1 MVWKIYL
8 HMKIWLCGGILNFLG
23 QFLNPL
29 GKNTTFKWL
38 GLFPATGAHSSNL
51 KIDWWNFWAIDCG
64 SLTGCWLNQPMWK
77 LCSSKW
83 VHLPQILGWKYKTYF
98 KPPPSYKSLN
108 LSAQKMGLPD
118 SLIPVGHT
126 EPPVVGVVHG
136 LGDRSVWWFGRY
148 KFPIS
153 RVFFTPG
160 KPIDFRPF
168 KRVVS
173 YSPIYG
179 WIPCCNWDP

>member
-8 HMKIWLCGGILNFLG
+8 HMKIWLFGGMLNFLG

-38 GLFPATGAHSSNL
+38 GLFPATGGHSSNL
-51 KIDWWNFWAIDCG
+51 KIDWWNFWAIDCR
-64 SLTGCWLNQPMWK
+64 SLTGWWLNQPIWK

-108 LSAQKMGLPD
+108 LSAKKWGYRIPGFQSDTLNHPLWVSCTVSATEVCGGLVAIN
-118 SLIPVGHT
+118 SL
-126 EPPVVGVVHG
+126 
-136 LGDRSVWWFGRY
+136 
-148 KFPIS
+148 
-153 RVFFTPG
+153 
-160 KPIDFRPF
+160 
-168 KRVVS
+168 
-173 YSPIYG
+173 
-179 WIPCCNWDP
+179 